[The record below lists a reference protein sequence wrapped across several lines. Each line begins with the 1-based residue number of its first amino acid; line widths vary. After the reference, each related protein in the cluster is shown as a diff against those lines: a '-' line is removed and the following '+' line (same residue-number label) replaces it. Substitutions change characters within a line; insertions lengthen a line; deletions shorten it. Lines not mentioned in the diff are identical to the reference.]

1 MTNYTCTV
9 ALAAA
14 FYAVPVLADEPIS
27 IAQQIAN
34 LTKATRVSYD
44 HWSFIRSKQQSH
56 VCVTSNIDSKNL
68 PRLSFQNE
76 PQPRR
81 AAQEAAITLSA
92 GKWDTG
98 QTYSVFLKLFMAQDL
113 QKDAARQTQRYQFKF
128 AENVL
133 LTFPDG
139 RAFEFQNYD
148 QRYNIAPSE
157 VIEPLLEHMQTYP
170 NAQLSGTLIKADDS
184 VTGQDESFKV
194 TLIFKGFTQA
204 YAHMKR
210 DCQ

>member
-14 FYAVPVLADEPIS
+14 FCAVPVLADEPIS
-27 IAQQIAN
+27 IAKQIAKP
-34 LTKATRVSYD
+34 TEATRVSYD

-56 VCVTSNIDSKNL
+56 VCVTSNIDSKIL

-76 PQPRR
+76 PQPRG

-98 QTYSVFLKLFMAQDL
+98 QTYSVFLKLFMAQDP

-128 AENVL
+128 DETVL

-139 RAFEFQNYD
+139 RAFGFENYD
-148 QRYNIAPSE
+148 QRYSIAPSE
-157 VIEPLLEHMQTYP
+157 LTEPLLEHMQTYT
-170 NAQLSGTLIKADDS
+170 NAQLLGTLIKAHDGL
-184 VTGQDESFKV
+184 TGQDESFKV

-204 YAHMKR
+204 
-210 DCQ
+210 